1 MPFARLAS
9 TVRLAAAATVFATLT
24 LASWAQESPA
34 PLAPQPSSSSDK
46 PLPVLNY
53 AKPVSHFP
61 NPIGPYTSRRLA
73 PPNLS
78 NTARIDSLMRDGKL
92 YLSLNDSIALALEN
106 NLDIAIARY
115 NLNIADT
122 DILRARAGASILG
135 VPSGIV
141 QNTPGGGGGG
151 LGGQVGSGTGGTSL
165 GAGGA
170 GAGAGGLVGST
181 LGLGPLITS
190 FD

>member
-9 TVRLAAAATVFATLT
+9 IVRLAAATSLFTTLT

-34 PLAPQPSSSSDK
+34 PLAPQPSSSDK

-53 AKPVSHFP
+53 AHPVSHFP

-73 PPNLS
+73 PPNLA
-78 NTARIDSLMRDGKL
+78 NTARIDSLMREGKL
-92 YLSLNDSIALALEN
+92 YLSLDDAIALALEN

-122 DILRARAGASILG
+122 DILRAKAGASILG

-141 QNTPGGGGGG
+141 QNTPGGGVGG
-151 LGGQVGSGTGGTSL
+151 LGGQVGSGTGGTNGTAAGTAAL
-165 GAGGA
+165 GA
-170 GAGAGGLVGST
+170 LDSLRQPT
-181 LGLGPLITS
+181 P
-190 FD
+190 